1 MKKLFASH
9 KPVEIGKNCEI
20 GRGTTIWQYSQIH
33 QNSVIGRNCTLGQ
46 NVTLGPNGI
55 LGNNCKIQNN
65 VSIYEGVI
73 IKDDVFCGPSCV
85 FTNVLTPRA
94 NIDRKHQFKHTIV
107 NKGVSIGANATIICG
122 IELGEYCMIA
132 AGAVVTKSVPNFALT
147 AGVPARQIGWVS
159 RYGDVLAED
168 LICPSKGDFYEL
180 KNGNLFL
187 RSSNG

>member
-1 MKKLFASH
+1 MKKLFVSH
-9 KPVEIGKNCEI
+9 KTVEIGENCEV
-20 GRGTTIWQYSQIH
+20 GPGTTIWQYSQIH

-55 LGNNCKIQNN
+55 IGNNCKIQNN

-94 NIDRKHQFKHTIV
+94 NIDRKHQFERTIV

-168 LICPSKGDFYEL
+168 LICPTTGDLYEL
-180 KNGNLFL
+180 KNANLFL